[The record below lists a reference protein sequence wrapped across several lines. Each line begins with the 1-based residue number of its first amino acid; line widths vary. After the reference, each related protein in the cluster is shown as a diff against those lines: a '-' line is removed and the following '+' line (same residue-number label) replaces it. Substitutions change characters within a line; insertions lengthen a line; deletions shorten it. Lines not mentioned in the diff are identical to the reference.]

1 MAASYTLESDK
12 FPNGTT
18 VYANAVG
25 TQDPPV
31 SAVVSNGQ
39 AVFQGLR
46 EFHDYQAHARI
57 GVPDVDGA
65 GSTYVA
71 VTFTTGAGAGGGGGV
86 TAMVEGP
93 DGYVEQPAARPWI
106 GWSDPT
112 ELMDEL
118 DVYYAIPEPD

>member
-57 GVPDVDGA
+57 GEPDADGA

-71 VTFTTGAGAGGGGGV
+71 VTFTTSAGGSV
-86 TAMVEGP
+86 TAMVEGE
-93 DGYVEQPAARPWI
+93 DGYQEQTAGRPWF
-106 GWSDPT
+106 GWTDPT
-112 ELMDEL
+112 DQMSEL